1 MTRFRRITTGF
12 LLTFVVFTAG
22 YAIGKEVG
30 VRRALD
36 RMPPAPSPTTAGV
49 HASETPR
56 HQLVVWYFHATKR
69 CKKCNTIE
77 AFAKE
82 TIEKRFAAQLATGE
96 ISWQVANMD
105 DIWNQD
111 AVQRYGLLR
120 SSLVLADMVDGSEQ
134 DFAVLDQVWDLT
146 DDKETFLAHVESEV
160 ELVIDEW
167 EDAQAGDSE
176 ESEDAP

>member
-1 MTRFRRITTGF
+1 MARFRRTTTGL

-36 RMPPAPSPTTAGV
+36 RMPAAPPLTAAGT
-49 HASETPR
+49 HGSEATR

-82 TIEKRFAAQLATGE
+82 AIETRFADRLATGE

-120 SSLVLADMVDGSEQ
+120 SSLVLADMVDGIEQ

-167 EDAQAGDSE
+167 EDVQPGDAE
-176 ESEDAP
+176 GAEDAP

>member
-1 MTRFRRITTGF
+1 MARFRRITTGF

-30 VRRALD
+30 ARRAMD
-36 RMPPAPSPTTAGV
+36 RMPVASVHPTEGVAGSEAP
-49 HASETPR
+49 R
-56 HQLVVWYFHATKR
+56 RQLVVWYFHATKR

-82 TIEKRFAAQLATGE
+82 TIETRFADKVTTGE
-96 ISWQVANMD
+96 VSWQVANMD
-105 DIWNQD
+105 DIWNQG

-120 SSLVLADMVDGSEQ
+120 SSLVLVDMLDGSEQ
-134 DFAVLDQVWDLT
+134 DFDVLDQVWDLT

-160 ELVIDEW
+160 EIVIDEW
-167 EDAQAGDSE
+167 EDA
-176 ESEDAP
+176 P